1 LKAVGRLLC
10 LFTHQISD
18 LFRLERPGSIMI
30 GLALLFLMVININNI
45 FNNQI
50 PLITSRNKK
59 NDEQKREK
67 GKVPYSFHP
76 RRLLCCIKLRFL
88 GKVEK
93 ASIRSDNSKDR

>member
-1 LKAVGRLLC
+1 
-10 LFTHQISD
+10 
-18 LFRLERPGSIMI
+18 MI
-30 GLALLFLMVININNI
+30 GLALLFLMVINI